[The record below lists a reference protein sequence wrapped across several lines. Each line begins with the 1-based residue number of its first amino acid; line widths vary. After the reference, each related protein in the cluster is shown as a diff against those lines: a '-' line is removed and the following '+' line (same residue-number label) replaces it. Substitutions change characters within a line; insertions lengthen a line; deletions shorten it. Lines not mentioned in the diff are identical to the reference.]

1 MKVVE
6 IGSIGAAHNDDSL
19 PESGI
24 VIAATKYELQKMPML
39 IYENAVIVG
48 TQALRNIPDI
58 DERTSLDE
66 WNGIAKQ
73 CVSLVQELKRRA
85 KYGT

>member
-1 MKVVE
+1 MRVSEYGRLGEV
-6 IGSIGAAHNDDSL
+6 HNDNSL
-19 PESGI
+19 PEFGL
-24 VIAATKYELQKMPML
+24 VIAATKYELMDVQPPL
-39 IYENAVIVG
+39 YENVVIVG
-48 TQALRNIPDI
+48 TQELRNIPDI